1 MAVVSRLEGDPVE
14 EEREEKDRTMP
25 WQNNP
30 LALYHGCD
38 DDSANNIRTPG
49 SGYSHGIQLAY
60 GRPLLDFGRG
70 FYTTTN
76 LLQAKHW
83 ANSRIRRL
91 RRVDPNQYAVVLR
104 FEVDRNLLAMLQTLC
119 FVTEG
124 MTPPQTDYWELVRHC
139 RLGLGNH
146 RPTGGGNY
154 DVVYGPVSL
163 WPQTLVIKD
172 CDQISFH
179 THAAMTALPTPSYE
193 LQASSS
199 DPYLT

>member
-1 MAVVSRLEGDPVE
+1 MA
-14 EEREEKDRTMP
+14 

-30 LALYHGCD
+30 MILYHGCND
-38 DDSANNIRTPG
+38 DAANRIKTPRG
-49 SGYSHGIQLAY
+49 GYRHGVQLAY

-91 RRVDPNQYAVVLR
+91 RRADPNRYAVVLR
-104 FEVDRNLLAMLQTLC
+104 FEVDRNRLAMLQSLC

-124 MTPPQTDYWELVRHC
+124 LNPPQTDYWELVRHC
-139 RLGLGNH
+139 RLGLGLH
-146 RPTGGGNY
+146 RPASGSNY
-154 DVVYGPVSL
+154 DVVHGPVSL

-179 THAAMTALPTPSYE
+179 THAAITVLPTPIEE
-193 LQASSS
+193 LQASRD
-199 DPYLT
+199 DPYLA